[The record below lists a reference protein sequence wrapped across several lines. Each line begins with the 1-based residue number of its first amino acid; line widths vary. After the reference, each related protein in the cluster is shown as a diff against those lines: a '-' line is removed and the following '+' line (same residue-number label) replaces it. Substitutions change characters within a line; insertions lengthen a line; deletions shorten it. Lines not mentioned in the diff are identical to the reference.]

1 MYAMKNSTF
10 RMSRLLIA
18 ACLTLCALPAMA
30 QYYGDDDEYGNNEY
44 SYEASNTYR
53 DPRSYNDYI
62 DKKWFKTIRAGANFS
77 TMTNTGSMGDGYDAS
92 IAFIYPMSKVYFMT
106 EVGVSMRSCSH
117 ADLVDFDHHPAV
129 GNFRWVHFDAMGHN
143 VKVRPV
149 QFGTMIGGGGFSLDP
164 HVGCFASYDYYSKN
178 VVDNYSS
185 FQPEYDTLPEL
196 NRLDYG
202 INAGL
207 GMYVWRFNFD
217 FTYEH
222 GFADFFK
229 TRTSKTNQF
238 TVRLGFMF

>member
-1 MYAMKNSTF
+1 MPHHIHSL
-10 RMSRLLIA
+10 SRAVGAGL
-18 ACLTLCALPAMA
+18 CCLCALPAMA
-30 QYYGDDDEYGNNEY
+30 QYYDDDNENEY
-44 SYEASNTYR
+44 TYGETNVYSNHQKYK
-53 DPRSYNDYI
+53 DYS

-77 TMTNTGSMGDGYDAS
+77 TMTNTGSTGNGYDAS
-92 IAFIYPMSKVYFMT
+92 IAFIYPMSKLYFMT
-106 EVGVSMRSCSH
+106 EVGLSMRSCDH

-178 VVDNYSS
+178 VVDGYSS

-217 FTYEH
+217 FAYEH

-238 TVRLGFMF
+238 IVRMGFMF